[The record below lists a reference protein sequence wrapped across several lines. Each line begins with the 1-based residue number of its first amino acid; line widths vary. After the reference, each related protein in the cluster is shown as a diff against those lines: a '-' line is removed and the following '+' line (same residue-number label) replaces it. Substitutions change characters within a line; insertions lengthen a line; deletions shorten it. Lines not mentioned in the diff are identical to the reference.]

1 MDDSLAG
8 VVCHDR
14 RVIVEWGL
22 GELPGVL
29 ARLGIERPL
38 VITDEVFA
46 DVELPGTERRFHGAQ
61 PHADLKGVRAAL
73 EVAGD
78 SDGLV
83 ALGGGSVIDTT
94 KAVSKELDVPI
105 VSVPTTYAGAEWT
118 HWYGNRDS
126 ETRTKP
132 AGLDARVEGIV
143 YEVDLTMG
151 LPAEPTGGTAL
162 NALTHAA
169 EALYASGR
177 TTETDEQALA
187 GTRKISSALP
197 RVIRDGSDRD
207 ARLELLQG
215 AAHAGAAMLA
225 GMAAA
230 HGIAQVLGGR
240 YGLPHG
246 TMNAIALPPVLR
258 FNLQDAAT
266 APAIGAF
273 ADALGADD
281 PAARV
286 EELSALFGAGR
297 LRDHGVPE
305 EDLPEVAE
313 LSAARPATQ
322 ANPRPVS
329 VDDALTILRSV
340 W

>member
-1 MDDSLAG
+1 
-8 VVCHDR
+8 
-14 RVIVEWGL
+14 
-22 GELPGVL
+22 
-29 ARLGIERPL
+29 
-38 VITDEVFA
+38 
-46 DVELPGTERRFHGAQ
+46 
-61 PHADLKGVRAAL
+61 
-73 EVAGD
+73 
-78 SDGLV
+78 
-83 ALGGGSVIDTT
+83 VIDTT
-94 KAVSKELDVPI
+94 KAVSKALDVPI

-126 ETRTKP
+126 ENRTKP
-132 AGLDARVEGIV
+132 AGMDARVEGIV

-151 LPAEPTGGTAL
+151 LPREATGGTAL

-169 EALYASGR
+169 EALYAPGR
-177 TTETDEQALA
+177 TADSDEQALA
-187 GTRKISSALP
+187 GTRKIASALP
-197 RVIRDGSDRD
+197 RVLEDGSDRD

-240 YGLPHG
+240 YGLAHG
-246 TMNAIALPPVLR
+246 TMNAISLPPVLR
-258 FNLQDAAT
+258 FNLQDPGT
-266 APAIGAF
+266 ARAIGAF
-273 ADALGADD
+273 AEALGAEDA
-281 PAARV
+281 AARV
-286 EELSALFGAGR
+286 EELSGLFGAGR

-313 LSAARPATQ
+313 LCAARPATQ

-329 VDDALTILRSV
+329 ADDALAILRSV

>member
-1 MDDSLAG
+1 
-8 VVCHDR
+8 
-14 RVIVEWGL
+14 VIVEWGL
-22 GELPGVL
+22 DALPGVL
-29 ARLGIERPL
+29 RQLGIERPL

-46 DVELPGTERRFHGAQ
+46 HVELPVERRCDGAQ
-61 PHADLKGVRAAL
+61 PHADLSGVRAAI

-78 SDGLV
+78 ADGLV

-94 KAVSKELDVPI
+94 KAVSKALDVPI
-105 VSVPTTYAGAEWT
+105 VSIPTTYAGAEWT
-118 HWYGNRDS
+118 HWYGNRDKA
-126 ETRTKP
+126 TRTKP
-132 AGLDARVEGIV
+132 AGMDARVEGIV

-151 LPAEPTGGTAL
+151 LPREPSGGTAL

-169 EALYASGR
+169 EALYASGANA
-177 TTETDEQALA
+177 ETDEQALA
-187 GTRKISSALP
+187 GTRKIATALP
-197 RVIRDGSDRD
+197 LVLQDGSDRD
-207 ARLELLQG
+207 ARLMLLQG

-246 TMNAIALPPVLR
+246 TMNAISLPPVLR
-258 FNLQDAAT
+258 FNLEDATTAVAIGRFAEALGTDDAAT
-266 APAIGAF
+266 
-273 ADALGADD
+273 
-281 PAARV
+281 RV
-286 EELSALFGAGR
+286 EELGALFGAGR
-297 LRDHGVPE
+297 LRDHGIPE

-329 VDDALTILRSV
+329 AEDALGLLRSV

>member
-1 MDDSLAG
+1 
-8 VVCHDR
+8 
-14 RVIVEWGL
+14 VIVEWDMQ
-22 GELPGVL
+22 ELPGVL

-38 VITDEVFA
+38 AITDNVFSH
-46 DVELPGTERRFHGAQ
+46 VELPGVERLFDGAQ

-73 EVAGD
+73 EIAGD

-105 VSVPTTYAGAEWT
+105 VSIPTTYAGAEWT

-151 LPAEPTGGTAL
+151 LPREATGGTAL

-169 EALYASGR
+169 EALYAPGR
-177 TTETDEQALA
+177 TSETDEQALA
-187 GTRKISSALP
+187 GTRKIASALP
-197 RVIRDGSDRD
+197 RVIEDGSDRE

-246 TMNAIALPPVLR
+246 TMNAISLPPVLR
-258 FNLQDAAT
+258 FNAEDANT
-266 APAIGAF
+266 ALAIRAF
-273 ADALGADD
+273 AEALGADD
-281 PAARV
+281 AATRV
-286 EELSALFGAGR
+286 EELSELFGAGR

-329 VDDALTILRSV
+329 AEDALAILRSV

>member
-1 MDDSLAG
+1 MLVGQSPTT
-8 VVCHDR
+8 VWHDR

-22 GELPGVL
+22 EELPGVL
-29 ARLGIERPL
+29 RRLGIERPL
-38 VITDEVFA
+38 LITDEVFA
-46 DVELPGTERRFHGAQ
+46 HVDAPGVERRFDGAQ

-151 LPAEPTGGTAL
+151 LPRGRDGRHGAQRAHPRGRGAL
-162 NALTHAA
+162 
-169 EALYASGR
+169 R
-177 TTETDEQALA
+177 A
-187 GTRKISSALP
+187 GAQRAHRRARARRRRARSPRRCP
-197 RVIRDGSDRD
+197 RVLEDGSDLE
-207 ARLELLQG
+207 ARTLLLQG
-215 AAHAGAAMLA
+215 AAHAGEAMLA

-240 YGLPHG
+240 YGLAHG
-246 TMNAIALPPVLR
+246 TMNAISLPPVLR
-258 FNLQDAAT
+258 FNLED
-266 APAIGAF
+266 
-273 ADALGADD
+273 
-281 PAARV
+281 
-286 EELSALFGAGR
+286 SGR
-297 LRDHGVPE
+297 GGGH
-305 EDLPEVAE
+305 
-313 LSAARPATQ
+313 
-322 ANPRPVS
+322 RPVRGG
-329 VDDALTILRSV
+329 AWGRTTPPRRSRS
-340 W
+340 

>member
-1 MDDSLAG
+1 M
-8 VVCHDR
+8 
-14 RVIVEWGL
+14 IVEWGL
-22 GELPGVL
+22 AALPGVL
-29 ARLGIERPL
+29 TRLGIERPL

-46 DVELPGTERRFHGAQ
+46 DVELPGTERRFGGAQ
-61 PHADLKGVRAAL
+61 PHADLSGVRAAL

-78 SDGLV
+78 ADGLV

-132 AGLDARVEGIV
+132 AGLHARVEGIV
-143 YEVDLTMG
+143 YDVDLTLG
-151 LPAEPTGGTAL
+151 LPPGASGGTAL

-169 EALYASGR
+169 EALYAPGR
-177 TTETDEQALA
+177 TEHSDERALA
-187 GTRKISSALP
+187 ATRAIARALP
-197 RVIRDGSDRD
+197 RVMEDGSDRA
-207 ARLELLQG
+207 ARTELLQG
-215 AAHAGAAMLA
+215 AAAAGEAMLA
-225 GMAAA
+225 GMCAA

-258 FNLQDAAT
+258 FNLEDPGA

-273 ADALGADD
+273 AEALGTGDA
-281 PAARV
+281 AARV
-286 EELSALFGAGR
+286 EELGALFGAGR

-329 VDDALTILRSV
+329 TEDALALLRGV